1 MIWATL
7 TKNTMAPW
15 VYGAACV
22 YLAGPL
28 LVESRAN
35 ADGYSG
41 FSGTTWAELYHEP
54 PLRRCT
60 ALSIFLT
67 AVTIFVVINTDELC
81 ASGSRGQRTAYK
93 TVFVHGGLLHI
104 LCHVVRLASATHASL
119 DGHTVVSFGVW
130 YYASLLLLVLLPPI
144 LVYRKLLIRMSFYR
158 NVDSDMDISNP
169 QVSVSH
175 SPV

>member
-1 MIWATL
+1 MIWAALSNNTL
-7 TKNTMAPW
+7 CLW

-41 FSGTTWAELYHEP
+41 FTGTTWAERYHEP

-60 ALSIFLT
+60 ALSVFMTALT
-67 AVTIFVVINTDELC
+67 MFMVINTDALC
-81 ASGSRGQRTAYK
+81 TGASKNQITAFK
-93 TVFVHGGLLHI
+93 TAFVHGGLLHI

-130 YYASLLLLVLLPPI
+130 YYASLLALVFLPSV
-144 LVYRKLLIRMSFYR
+144 LVYRKLLTRMSYYR
-158 NVDSDMDISNP
+158 AIDMDMN
-169 QVSVSH
+169 V
-175 SPV
+175 